1 MNLSRHGRPS
11 NVSGVKKGKQTI
23 FQKIEGRKL
32 NNKEYWAA
40 IQFQSFFLS
49 ESIIFCEKILLEQA
63 LSYKYQHLKILGNIA
78 L

>member
-1 MNLSRHGRPS
+1 MQEAENKLNMGWWGTLWLTSDLSVTYALTPATMNLSRHGRPS

-40 IQFQSFFLS
+40 I
-49 ESIIFCEKILLEQA
+49 
-63 LSYKYQHLKILGNIA
+63 
-78 L
+78 